1 MGEDAKT
8 ETAYGAIARDVDV
21 EATPLEG
28 ERARRETLAAKV
40 RGRKTLGLAAVALAG
55 VGAVARAR
63 APEMFTASLGR
74 APLVPALGLAD
85 GAYYARGGK
94 HRLRDPFLRVTAD
107 GADEADDGRAEERER
122 CELVPFS

>member
-1 MGEDAKT
+1 MGEDART

-94 HRLRDPFLRVTAD
+94 HRLRDPFLS
-107 GADEADDGRAEERER
+107 G
-122 CELVPFS
+122 VPMKLSLIHI